1 MSMED
6 WSRIATDIGKKVVD
20 ISISI
25 LVGRSL
31 LLALALG
38 PILILLFLKAKRI
51 LEIIFNPGK

>member
-6 WSRIATDIGKKVVD
+6 WSRIATDIGEKVVD

-31 LLALALG
+31 LLALALA
-38 PILILLFLKAKRI
+38 LALAYW
-51 LEIIFNPGK
+51 